1 MLIAVA
7 AYKGGVGKTTL
18 SYELAAALDAVLVDL
33 DWDGGGA
40 TRMWGDDPRRRVG
53 SPLLDAFERGKGV
66 PRTRSRP
73 GQATLVPS
81 SPDLAA
87 SRINS
92 DLVADCLQ
100 AWANE
105 WSPRPVIVDTH
116 PGANPL
122 TEGALL
128 AADLVVV
135 PVVLAER
142 ELDALEQMLEE
153 LSDYRVALVPNMVP
167 TVPPARLV
175 TRLSQLATRA
185 GTPVLGMV
193 SEHRWLRRRLRR
205 RAVVAEPTPG
215 RQVAKAAEEYR
226 AVAEQLVDLAGRYA
240 STGTAPARELSTA
253 AATTPVGTP
262 AVAPVDLRRRP
273 RASHA
278 ATAPA
283 NPSGQSAPAFMETPV

>member
-1 MLIAVA
+1 MLLTIA

-18 SYELAAALDAVLVDL
+18 SYEIAAAQGAVLVDL

-40 TRMWGDDPRRRVG
+40 TRMWGDDPRRRHG
-53 SPLLDAFERGKGV
+53 SPLLDAFERGRGL
-66 PRTRSRP
+66 PRTRSRA
-73 GQATLVPS
+73 GQPTLVPS

-87 SRINS
+87 SRIES

-100 AWANE
+100 EWGRGWA
-105 WSPRPVIVDTH
+105 PRPLVVDTH

-153 LSDYRVALVPNMVP
+153 LAAYRVVLVPNMVP
-167 TVPPARLV
+167 AVPPARLV
-175 TRLSQLATRA
+175 ARLSHLANGA
-185 GTPVLGMV
+185 GVPVVGMI

-215 RQVAKAAEEYR
+215 RLVAKAAAEYR
-226 AVAEQLVDLAGRYA
+226 ALATQLADTAARYA
-240 STGTAPARELSTA
+240 KE
-253 AATTPVGTP
+253 
-262 AVAPVDLRRRP
+262 
-273 RASHA
+273 AS
-278 ATAPA
+278 
-283 NPSGQSAPAFMETPV
+283 V